1 MKTTSATS
9 AIALAACVT
18 EFSAGPVPTDIQ
30 LTPAG
35 LFRARDGRPAKLPGW
50 RIDAAAAAKL
60 IERNRAKL
68 DALVIDYEHQTLKTD
83 QNGQP
88 APAAGWMQGAKLEWR
103 ASGLWATDIQW
114 TDAAKA
120 KIAAREYR
128 YISPVIAYDPST
140 GDVLDVLMAAVTNFA
155 AIDGMAGLDAV
166 AAARFHLDP
175 PNEDTPML
183 EALRKLLGLA
193 DTAGEQQIT
202 AAITALKTKS
212 DSADA
217 AVAALK
223 SQAPDPA
230 KYVGVDVVQ
239 QLQTQVAALTQQI
252 NGSEL
257 EGVIKGALTDGRI
270 LPAMEV
276 WARELGGKDL
286 AALKAYVAAAQPIA
300 ALRGTQ
306 TGGTNAADQG
316 GAGQLDAA
324 AVAVCKQLG
333 ISADDYR
340 ATLTAA

>member
-18 EFSAGPVPTDIQ
+18 EFSAGPVPTEIQ

-35 LFRARDGRPAKLPGW
+35 LFRARDGRPAGLPGW
-50 RIDAAAAAKL
+50 RIDAAIAEKVV
-60 IERNRAKL
+60 ERSRAKSN
-68 DALVIDYEHQTLKTD
+68 ALVVDYEHQTMLTA

-88 APAAGWMQGAKLEWR
+88 APAAGWMSGAKLEWR
-103 ASGLWATDIQW
+103 ESGLWATGIEW
-114 TDAAKA
+114 TSAAKA
-120 KIAAREYR
+120 KIAAKEYR
-128 YISPVIAYDPST
+128 YISPVIAYDPRS
-140 GDVLDVLMAAVTNFA
+140 GEVLDIRMAALTNLA

-166 AAARFHLDP
+166 AAARFNLDQL
-175 PNEDTPML
+175 NEDTPML

-193 DTAGEQQIT
+193 DTAGEQEIT
-202 AAITALKTKS
+202 AAIAALKTKS

-223 SQAPDPA
+223 SQTPDPA

-257 EGVIKGALTDGRI
+257 ETVVISALKDGRI
-270 LPAMEV
+270 LPAMEA

-300 ALRGTQ
+300 ALKGTQ
-306 TGGTNAADQG
+306 TGGTYAADQG
-316 GAGQLDAA
+316 TAGQLDAA